1 MQLLEMVEGN
11 ELNRSLLTLLD
22 ENIAN
27 ANMDNQV
34 SIVFILKILYILA
47 YMHIL
52 VKYNR
57 LGLLF
62 IHSVVFLDLHL
73 SLVFLFNDNC
83 LASLLFAIDIKYL
96 N

>member
-27 ANMDNQV
+27 ANMGNQV
-34 SIVFILKILYILA
+34 STVLIHKILYLLA
-47 YMHIL
+47 YMHFL

-57 LGLLF
+57 LGLLK
-62 IHSVVFLDLHL
+62 IIMYDLVTNL
-73 SLVFLFNDNC
+73 LV
-83 LASLLFAIDIKYL
+83 
-96 N
+96 